1 MEFKEKNF
9 FKKGKIKDNQIEDMK
24 IVTKNMSLKKISESE
39 IFFVPLLQHKGER
52 AFEIVR
58 VGQEVRKYEKI
69 AQGYGSISANI
80 HSPVSGKVIRI
91 MKNFLPDGSKVR
103 TLIIENNFK
112 EERVKLVKRN
122 MRELQMAESEEILK
136 IIEEAGIVGLGGAGF
151 PTASKYDIKLEK
163 IDTFIING
171 MESEP
176 YLTADYLLMK
186 NYAKEIC
193 RGIKVAEKVLRPRHM
208 VIAISEK
215 NKELVSVFERMA
227 REVNIDLQIK
237 ILSADYPQGSEILLI
252 DKITGKKI
260 QKGKLTIEKGVIV
273 SNVGTIKAI
282 YDAFFNGK
290 PLIER
295 IVTISGEEVPNAG
308 NYKIRIGTPLVH
320 IVDSLN
326 ITKTDKIIFGG
337 PMMGNKVKEPSTPI
351 IKGTSGVIFLNEE
364 KIESKNCIS
373 CGKCVEV
380 CPMNL
385 IPFEFSKYYEKGR
398 YVKMLNANIF
408 NCIECGACEYVC
420 PSRVPLIESIKN
432 GKEILVELIN
442 LEVES

>member
-1 MEFKEKNF
+1 MEFREKNF

-103 TLIIENNFK
+103 TIIIENNFK

-351 IKGTSGVIFLNEE
+351 VKGTSGIIFLNEE

>member
-103 TLIIENNFK
+103 TIIIENNFK

-122 MRELQMAESEEILK
+122 TRELQMAESEEILK

-351 IKGTSGVIFLNEE
+351 IKETSGVIFLNEE

-385 IPFEFSKYYEKGR
+385 IPFDFSKYYEKGR

>member
-69 AQGYGSISANI
+69 AQGYGNISANI

-103 TLIIENNFK
+103 TIIIENNFK

-351 IKGTSGVIFLNEE
+351 VKGTSGIIFLNEE

>member
-103 TLIIENNFK
+103 TIIIENNFK

-193 RGIKVAEKVLRPRHM
+193 HGIKVAEKVLRPRHM

-295 IVTISGEEVPNAG
+295 IITISGEEVPNAG

-385 IPFEFSKYYEKGR
+385 IPFDFSKYYEKGR

>member
-103 TLIIENNFK
+103 TIIIENNFK

-122 MRELQMAESEEILK
+122 MKELQMAESEEILK

-295 IVTISGEEVPNAG
+295 IITISGEEVPNAG

>member
-39 IFFVPLLQHKGER
+39 IFFVPLLQHEGER

-103 TLIIENNFK
+103 TIIIENNFK

-351 IKGTSGVIFLNEE
+351 VKGTSGVIFLNEE

-408 NCIECGACEYVC
+408 NCIECSACEYVC

>member
-103 TLIIENNFK
+103 TIIIENNFK

-290 PLIER
+290 PLIDR
-295 IVTISGEEVPNAG
+295 IITISGEEVPNAG

-385 IPFEFSKYYEKGR
+385 IPFDFSKYYEKGR

>member
-103 TLIIENNFK
+103 TIIIENNFK

-171 MESEP
+171 MGSEP

-351 IKGTSGVIFLNEE
+351 VKGTSGVIFLNEE

-408 NCIECGACEYVC
+408 NCIECSACEYVC

>member
-39 IFFVPLLQHKGER
+39 IFFVPLLQHEGER

-69 AQGYGSISANI
+69 AQGYGNISANI

-103 TLIIENNFK
+103 TIIIENNFK

-351 IKGTSGVIFLNEE
+351 VKGTSGVIFLNEE

-408 NCIECGACEYVC
+408 NCIECSACEYVC

>member
-39 IFFVPLLQHKGER
+39 IFFVPLLQHKGDR

-103 TLIIENNFK
+103 TIIIENNFK

-215 NKELVSVFERMA
+215 NKELVSIFERMA

-351 IKGTSGVIFLNEE
+351 VKGTSGIIFLNEE

>member
-103 TLIIENNFK
+103 TIIIENNFK

-408 NCIECGACEYVC
+408 NCIECSACEYVC

>member
-103 TLIIENNFK
+103 TIIIENNFK

-215 NKELVSVFERMA
+215 NKELVSVFERMT

-351 IKGTSGVIFLNEE
+351 IKETSGVIFLNEE

>member
-9 FKKGKIKDNQIEDMK
+9 FKKGKIKDNQIKDMK

-69 AQGYGSISANI
+69 AQGYGNISANI

-103 TLIIENNFK
+103 TIIIENNFK
-112 EERVKLVKRN
+112 EERVKLVKRDV
-122 MRELQMAESEEILK
+122 RELRMTTSEEILK

-237 ILSADYPQGSEILLI
+237 NLSADYPQGSEILLI

-351 IKGTSGVIFLNEE
+351 VKGISGIIFLNEE

>member
-1 MEFKEKNF
+1 MEFREKNF

-103 TLIIENNFK
+103 TIIIENNFK
-112 EERVKLVKRN
+112 EDQVKLVKRDV
-122 MRELQMAESEEILK
+122 RELQMTTSEEILK

-351 IKGTSGVIFLNEE
+351 VKGTSGIIFLNEE

>member
-103 TLIIENNFK
+103 TIIIENNFK

-351 IKGTSGVIFLNEE
+351 IKETSGVIFLNEE

-385 IPFEFSKYYEKGR
+385 IPFDFSKYYEKGR

>member
-9 FKKGKIKDNQIEDMK
+9 LKKDKTKDNQIEDMK
-24 IVTKNMSLKKISESE
+24 IVTKNMSLRKISESE
-39 IFFVPLLQHKGER
+39 IFFIPLLQHKGER

-69 AQGYGSISANI
+69 AQGYGNISANI

-103 TLIIENNFK
+103 TIIIENNFK
-112 EERVKLVKRN
+112 EEQVKLVKREV
-122 MRELQMAESEEILK
+122 RELRMATSEEILK

-151 PTASKYDIKLEK
+151 PVAAKYNIKLEK

-215 NKELVSVFERMA
+215 NKELVSIFERMA

-260 QKGKLTIEKGVIV
+260 QKGELTIEKGVIV

-282 YDAFFNGK
+282 YDAFFEGK

-295 IVTISGEEVPNAG
+295 IVTVSGEEVQNAG
-308 NYKIRIGTPLVH
+308 NYKFRIGTPLVH
-320 IVDSLN
+320 IIESLN

-373 CGKCVEV
+373 CGRCVEV

-385 IPFEFSKYYEKGR
+385 IPFEFSEYYEKGR

-420 PSRVPLIESIKN
+420 PARVPLIESIKN
-432 GKEILVELIN
+432 GKEILIELIN

>member
-103 TLIIENNFK
+103 TIIIENNFK

-176 YLTADYLLMK
+176 YLTVDYLLMK

-308 NYKIRIGTPLVH
+308 NYKIKIGTPLVH

>member
-103 TLIIENNFK
+103 TIIIENNFK

-215 NKELVSVFERMA
+215 NKELVSIFERMA

-337 PMMGNKVKEPSTPI
+337 PMMGDKVKEPSTPI
-351 IKGTSGVIFLNEE
+351 VKGTSGVIFLNEE

-385 IPFEFSKYYEKGR
+385 IPFDFSKYYEKGR

>member
-69 AQGYGSISANI
+69 AQGYGSISANV

-103 TLIIENNFK
+103 TIIIENNFK

-122 MRELQMAESEEILK
+122 MRELQMAGSEEILK

-186 NYAKEIC
+186 NYAKQIC

-351 IKGTSGVIFLNEE
+351 VKGTSGIIFLNEE

>member
-103 TLIIENNFK
+103 TIIIENNFK

-151 PTASKYDIKLEK
+151 PTASKHDIKLEK

-295 IVTISGEEVPNAG
+295 IITISGEEVPNAG

-373 CGKCVEV
+373 CGKCVET

>member
-69 AQGYGSISANI
+69 AQGYGNISANI

-103 TLIIENNFK
+103 TIIIENNFK

-295 IVTISGEEVPNAG
+295 IITISGEEVPNAG

-351 IKGTSGVIFLNEE
+351 VKGTSGVIFLNEE

-385 IPFEFSKYYEKGR
+385 IPFDFSKYYEKGR

>member
-1 MEFKEKNF
+1 MEFREKNF

-69 AQGYGSISANI
+69 AQGYGNISANI

-103 TLIIENNFK
+103 TIIIENNFK
-112 EERVKLVKRN
+112 EDQVKLVKRDV
-122 MRELQMAESEEILK
+122 RELQMTTSEEILK

-385 IPFEFSKYYEKGR
+385 IPFDFSKYYEKGR

>member
-1 MEFKEKNF
+1 MEFREKNF

-69 AQGYGSISANI
+69 AQGYGNISANI

-103 TLIIENNFK
+103 TIIIENNFK
-112 EERVKLVKRN
+112 EDQVKLVKRDV
-122 MRELQMAESEEILK
+122 RELQMTTSEEILK

-351 IKGTSGVIFLNEE
+351 VKGTSGIIFLNEE

-385 IPFEFSKYYEKGR
+385 IPFDFSKYYEKGR

>member
-103 TLIIENNFK
+103 TIIIENNFK

-337 PMMGNKVKEPSTPI
+337 PMMGDKVKEPSTPI
-351 IKGTSGVIFLNEE
+351 VKGTSGVIFLNEE

-385 IPFEFSKYYEKGR
+385 IPFDFSKYYEKGR

>member
-9 FKKGKIKDNQIEDMK
+9 LKKDKTKDNQIEDMK

-69 AQGYGSISANI
+69 AQGYGNISANI

-103 TLIIENNFK
+103 TIIIKNNFK
-112 EERVKLVKRN
+112 EEQVKLVKRDV
-122 MRELQMAESEEILK
+122 RELRMTTSEEILK

-151 PTASKYDIKLEK
+151 PVAAKYNIKLEK

-215 NKELVSVFERMA
+215 IKELVSIFERMA

-260 QKGKLTIEKGVIV
+260 QKGELTIEKGVIV

-282 YDAFFNGK
+282 YDAFFEGK

-295 IVTISGEEVPNAG
+295 IVTVSGEEVQNAG
-308 NYKIRIGTPLVH
+308 NYKFRIGTPLVH
-320 IVDSLN
+320 IIESLN

-364 KIESKNCIS
+364 KIESKNCI
-373 CGKCVEV
+373 
-380 CPMNL
+380 
-385 IPFEFSKYYEKGR
+385 FR
-398 YVKMLNANIF
+398 NIM
-408 NCIECGACEYVC
+408 
-420 PSRVPLIESIKN
+420 K
-432 GKEILVELIN
+432 KEDM
-442 LEVES
+442 

>member
-52 AFEIVR
+52 AFEIGK

-69 AQGYGSISANI
+69 AQGYGSISANV

-103 TLIIENNFK
+103 TIIIENNFK

-295 IVTISGEEVPNAG
+295 IITISGEEVPNAG

-385 IPFEFSKYYEKGR
+385 IPFDFSKYYEKGR

>member
-9 FKKGKIKDNQIEDMK
+9 FKKDKIKDNQIEDMK

-103 TLIIENNFK
+103 TIIIENNFK

>member
-103 TLIIENNFK
+103 TIIIENNFK

-122 MRELQMAESEEILK
+122 MKELQMAESEEILK

>member
-103 TLIIENNFK
+103 TIIIENNFK
-112 EERVKLVKRN
+112 EEQVKLVKRDV
-122 MRELQMAESEEILK
+122 RELRMTTSEEILK

-351 IKGTSGVIFLNEE
+351 VKGTSGVIFLNEE

-385 IPFEFSKYYEKGR
+385 IPFDFSKYYEKGR

>member
-103 TLIIENNFK
+103 TIIIENNFK

-176 YLTADYLLMK
+176 YLTADYLLMW
-186 NYAKEIC
+186 N
-193 RGIKVAEKVLRPRHM
+193 
-208 VIAISEK
+208 
-215 NKELVSVFERMA
+215 
-227 REVNIDLQIK
+227 
-237 ILSADYPQGSEILLI
+237 
-252 DKITGKKI
+252 
-260 QKGKLTIEKGVIV
+260 
-273 SNVGTIKAI
+273 
-282 YDAFFNGK
+282 
-290 PLIER
+290 
-295 IVTISGEEVPNAG
+295 
-308 NYKIRIGTPLVH
+308 
-320 IVDSLN
+320 
-326 ITKTDKIIFGG
+326 
-337 PMMGNKVKEPSTPI
+337 
-351 IKGTSGVIFLNEE
+351 
-364 KIESKNCIS
+364 
-373 CGKCVEV
+373 
-380 CPMNL
+380 
-385 IPFEFSKYYEKGR
+385 
-398 YVKMLNANIF
+398 
-408 NCIECGACEYVC
+408 
-420 PSRVPLIESIKN
+420 
-432 GKEILVELIN
+432 
-442 LEVES
+442 

>member
-103 TLIIENNFK
+103 TIIIENNFK

-351 IKGTSGVIFLNEE
+351 VKGTSGVIFLNEE

-385 IPFEFSKYYEKGR
+385 IPFDFSKYYEKGR

>member
-9 FKKGKIKDNQIEDMK
+9 LKKDKTKDNQIEDMK

-103 TLIIENNFK
+103 TIIIENNFK
-112 EERVKLVKRN
+112 EERVKLVKKN

-308 NYKIRIGTPLVH
+308 NYKIKIGTPLVH

>member
-103 TLIIENNFK
+103 TIIIENNFK

-122 MRELQMAESEEILK
+122 MKELQMAESEEILK

-215 NKELVSVFERMA
+215 NKELVSIFERMA

-295 IVTISGEEVPNAG
+295 IITISGEEVPNAG

-351 IKGTSGVIFLNEE
+351 VKGTSGVIFLNEE

>member
-103 TLIIENNFK
+103 TIIIENNFK

-385 IPFEFSKYYEKGR
+385 IPFDFSKYYEKGR
-398 YVKMLNANIF
+398 YVKMLNANLF

>member
-103 TLIIENNFK
+103 TIIIENNFK

-385 IPFEFSKYYEKGR
+385 IPFDFSKYYEKGR

>member
-52 AFEIVR
+52 AFEIVK

-103 TLIIENNFK
+103 TIIIENNFK

-215 NKELVSVFERMA
+215 NKELVSIFERMA

-326 ITKTDKIIFGG
+326 ITKIDKIIFGG

>member
-103 TLIIENNFK
+103 TIIIENNFK

-215 NKELVSVFERMA
+215 NKELVSIFERMA

>member
-103 TLIIENNFK
+103 TIIIENNFK

-215 NKELVSVFERMA
+215 NKELVSIFERMA

-385 IPFEFSKYYEKGR
+385 IPFDFSKYYEKGR

>member
-103 TLIIENNFK
+103 TIIIENNFK

-171 MESEP
+171 MESES

-295 IVTISGEEVPNAG
+295 IITISGEEVPNAG

-351 IKGTSGVIFLNEE
+351 VKGTSGVIFLNEE

-385 IPFEFSKYYEKGR
+385 IPFDFSKYYEKGR

>member
-103 TLIIENNFK
+103 TIIIENNFK

-136 IIEEAGIVGLGGAGF
+136 IIKEAGIVGLGGAGF

-385 IPFEFSKYYEKGR
+385 IPFDFSKYYEKGR